1 LLNAAPAPPVYAVG
15 ADAEMFQFYVRR
27 WQGPLQS
34 VPEIEHALLF
44 DPPFRVAYHDV
55 EWNSPEQRRMREV
68 LRQRCKGAD
77 RGNVTIYEC
86 GE

>member
-1 LLNAAPAPPVYAVG
+1 
-15 ADAEMFQFYVRR
+15 M
-27 WQGPLQS
+27 
-34 VPEIEHALLF
+34 LLF

-55 EWNSPEQRRMREV
+55 EWNSPEHRQMRDV

-77 RGNVTIYEC
+77 HGNVTIYEC